1 MLHLALF
8 ALIQQPATPPVPAVV
23 PLPSRIARVEVKPA
37 EPTLVSGDTVRL
49 TAVAYDSAG
58 KPIPEARV
66 SFFAAGGTFEGTVGS
81 DGLVTAGATGTLPV
95 SVVVAVSGS
104 RPATKQLR
112 IRIDAPPAATINVD
126 GAPPRMYVGQA
137 LSLSAVVLAG
147 NGDRRSD
154 KVTWLSDRA
163 AVVAVDDDGRLSARS
178 AGRATVSARAGSA
191 VRSFAVSV
199 VANPVASVEVSPAR
213 AQARTGDVVRFAFN
227 AKDARGTA
235 VADVHPEWML
245 APGSGLV
252 DPDGAFVADL
262 PGTYRIRATFA
273 GRSAEAVVVVAPRDA
288 VRPSQV
294 VGHLGMPDGV
304 MTMEFW
310 LHPDGKH
317 GYLST
322 LAGKVYAI
330 DVTDPAKPFVTDS
343 MVTDARAINDV
354 MTTEDGKFG
363 VFTREGSSRRAN
375 GIVVFSA
382 EDPAHPKVVSEFTET
397 VSGGVHSTYIYQ
409 GYVYLTDDATGS
421 MRVIDIRNPHEPKQ
435 VARWETARTSAGRM
449 LHDIDVRDG
458 LAYLSYWNDGLV
470 VLDVGNGVKG
480 GSPEN
485 PQLVTQVK
493 YDLNELY
500 RDVEAVGG
508 PGFIRGTHTAWRT
521 GRYAIVGDEVFAAR
535 NNPASG
541 PGVLNLGRAYG
552 RLQVVDLSDL
562 NKPKIVAWYEPKDG
576 GTHNVWVAGDTLYLG
591 DYQGGLRVLDI
602 SGELRGDLGRQGR
615 EVAHVYTGAKV
626 GLLPNI
632 TMAWGAIYR
641 DGYIYVPDVSAGL
654 VIARVEPQSQLTP

>member
-1 MLHLALF
+1 MLHF
-8 ALIQQPATPPVPAVV
+8 ALIALVQQPAAPPVPAPVQ
-23 PLPSRIARVEVKPA
+23 LPSRIARVEVKPA

-58 KPIPEARV
+58 KPIPDARI
-66 SFFAAGGTFEGTVGS
+66 SFFASGGMFEGTVGS
-81 DGLVTAGATGTLPV
+81 DGLVTAGSTGTLPV
-95 SVVVAVSGS
+95 SVVATVRGS
-104 RPATKQLR
+104 RPATRQLR
-112 IRIDAPPAATINVD
+112 VRIDPPPAATITVD
-126 GAPPRMYVGQA
+126 GAPARMYIGQS
-137 LSLSAVVLAG
+137 LPLSAVVLAG

-163 AVVAVDDDGRLSARS
+163 AVVAVDEDGRLSARS
-178 AGRATVSARAGSA
+178 AGRATVSARAGAA
-191 VRSFAVSV
+191 VRSFAVTV

-213 AQARTGDVVRFAFN
+213 TQARTGDVVRLAFN
-227 AKDARGTA
+227 AKDARGAA
-235 VADVHPEWML
+235 VADVRPEWMI
-245 APGSGLV
+245 APGSGMV
-252 DPDGAFVADL
+252 DGDGAFVADL
-262 PGTYRIRATFA
+262 PGTYRVRGSFA
-273 GRSAEAVVVVAPRDA
+273 GRSAEAVITVAPRDA

-294 VGHLGMPDGV
+294 VGRLGMPQGT

-322 LAGKVYAI
+322 LVGKVYAV
-330 DVTDPAKPFVTDS
+330 DVSDPAKPVITDS
-343 MVTDARAINDV
+343 METDARSINDV

-397 VSGGVHSTYIYQ
+397 VSGGVHSTFIFK

-421 MRVIDIRNPHEPKQ
+421 MRVIDIRNPHQPKQ
-435 VARWETARTSAGRM
+435 VARWETPRTSAGRM

-493 YDLNELY
+493 YDLDGVY

-508 PGFIRGTHTAWRT
+508 PGYIRGTHTAWRT
-521 GRYAIVGDEVFAAR
+521 ERYVIVGDEVFAAR

-541 PGVLNLGRAYG
+541 PGVLGFGRAYG
-552 RLQVVDLSDL
+552 RLQVVDMADL
-562 NKPKIVAWYEPKDG
+562 ANPKIVAWYEPKDG

-591 DYQGGLRVLDI
+591 DYQGGLRVVDI

-615 EVAHVYTGAKV
+615 EVAHVFTGSKE
-626 GLLPNI
+626 GQTPNVS
-632 TMAWGAIYR
+632 MAWGAIYR
-641 DGYIYVPDVSAGL
+641 DGFIYVPDMNAGL
-654 VIARVEPQSQLTP
+654 VIAKVQPQSQLTP

>member
-1 MLHLALF
+1 MLTLALF
-8 ALIQQPATPPVPAVV
+8 ALLQQPAAPPVPPPVQ
-23 PLPSRIARVEVKPA
+23 LPSRIARVEVTPA
-37 EPTLVSGDTVRL
+37 EVTLVSGDTLRL
-49 TAVAYDSAG
+49 TAIAYDSAG
-58 KPIPEARV
+58 KPIPDARIA
-66 SFFAAGGTFEGTVGS
+66 FFAAGGMFEGTVGS

-95 SVVVAVSGS
+95 SVVATVRGS
-104 RPATKQLR
+104 RPSTKQFR
-112 IRIDAPPAATINVD
+112 VRIDAPPAATITVD
-126 GAPPRMYVGQA
+126 GAPARMYVGQS
-137 LSLSAVVLAG
+137 LSLAAVVLAG
-147 NGDRRSD
+147 NGDRRAD
-154 KVTWLSDRA
+154 KVTWLSDRP

-178 AGRATVSARAGSA
+178 AGRATVSVRAGAA
-191 VRSFAVSV
+191 VRSFAVAV

-213 AQARTGDVVRFAFN
+213 SQARTGDVVRLAFN
-227 AKDARGTA
+227 AKDARGSA
-235 VADVHPEWML
+235 VAGVRPEWMI
-245 APGSGLV
+245 APGSGLI

-262 PGTYRIRATFA
+262 PGTYRVRGSFA
-273 GRSAEAVVVVAPRDA
+273 GRSAEGVITVAPRDA

-294 VGHLGMPDGV
+294 VGRLGMAQGV

-322 LAGKVYAI
+322 LAGKVYAV
-330 DVTDPAKPFVTDS
+330 DVSDPAKPVITDS
-343 MVTDARAINDV
+343 METDARSINDV

-397 VSGGVHSTYIYQ
+397 VSGGVHSTFIFK

-435 VARWETARTSAGRM
+435 VARWETPRTSAGRM

-493 YDLNELY
+493 YDLDGVY

-521 GRYAIVGDEVFAAR
+521 ERYVIVGDEVFAAK
-535 NNPASG
+535 NNPANG
-541 PGVLNLGRAYG
+541 PGVLGFGRAYG
-552 RLQVVDLSDL
+552 RLQVVDMADVA
-562 NKPKIVAWYEPKDG
+562 NPRIVAWYEPKDG

-615 EVAHVYTGAKV
+615 EVAHVFTGAKD
-626 GLLPNI
+626 GQTPNVS
-632 TMAWGAIYR
+632 MAWGAIYR
-641 DGYIYVPDVSAGL
+641 DGFIYVPDMNAGL
-654 VIARVEPQSQLTP
+654 VIAKVQPQSQLTP

>member
-1 MLHLALF
+1 MLQLALL
-8 ALIQQPATPPVPAVV
+8 ALLQQPAAPPVPAPVQ
-23 PLPSRIARVEVKPA
+23 LPSRIARVEVTPA
-37 EPTLVSGDTVRL
+37 EPILVSGDTLRL
-49 TAVAYDSAG
+49 TAIAYDSAG
-58 KPIPEARV
+58 KPIPDARI
-66 SFFAAGGTFEGTVGS
+66 SFFAVGGTFEGTVGS

-95 SVVVAVSGS
+95 SVVAAVRGS
-104 RPATKQLR
+104 RAATKQIR
-112 IRIDAPPAATINVD
+112 VRIDAPPAATITVE
-126 GAPPRMYVGQA
+126 GAPGRMYVGQA
-137 LSLSAVVLAG
+137 LTLAAVVLAG
-147 NGDRRSD
+147 NGDRRAD

-178 AGRATVSARAGSA
+178 AGRATVSARAGAA
-191 VRSFAVSV
+191 VRSFAVTV
-199 VANPVASVEVSPAR
+199 VANPVASVEVGPAR
-213 AQARTGDVVRFAFN
+213 AQARTGDVVRFTFT
-227 AKDARGTA
+227 AKDARGGA
-235 VADVHPEWML
+235 VAEVRPEWMV
-245 APGSGLV
+245 APGSALI

-262 PGTYRIRATFA
+262 PGTYRVRAIFA
-273 GRSAEAVVVVAPRDA
+273 GRSAEAVITVAPRDA
-288 VRPSQV
+288 VRPAQV
-294 VGHLGMPDGV
+294 VGHLGMATGV

-322 LAGKVYAI
+322 LAGKVYAV
-330 DVTDPAKPFVTDS
+330 DVSDPAKPVITDS
-343 MVTDARAINDV
+343 METDARAINDV

-397 VSGGVHSTYIYQ
+397 VSGGVHSTFIYK

-480 GSPEN
+480 GSPED
-485 PQLVTQVK
+485 PRLVTQVK

-535 NNPASG
+535 NNPAGG
-541 PGVLNLGRAYG
+541 PGVMNFGRAYG

-562 NKPKIVAWYEPKDG
+562 EKPKIVAWYEPKDG

-591 DYQGGLRVLDI
+591 DYQGGLRVVDI

-615 EVAHVYTGAKV
+615 EVAHIYTGWKE
-626 GLLPNI
+626 GLIPNI
-632 TMAWGAIYR
+632 AMAWGAIYR

-654 VIARVEPQSQLTP
+654 IIARVEPRSQLTP